1 MCRKRGQRGQ
11 RSAARAEGILPP
23 CRLTA
28 WAALCALITFPTLLA
43 AQTPEIDASR
53 RRLDSIRVERQRLQ
67 GESQRLQGRVKDVG
81 AELRNIEAQQR
92 STHTIINE
100 IDRQIGGLNNQVD
113 RVGAEAVLA
122 QDNMVEAQAI
132 LERRLVDIY
141 KRGAMYAWQVLLSAE
156 SFGDLISRYKYLY
169 LTSRHDRALLT
180 EVEDLRE
187 RVATRRNEL
196 LGLRTTLDRSRAER
210 DAELNRYTNLANTSE
225 RQLRQLQRTGQDTE
239 RQLTQLER
247 DEEDINRQITAL
259 IAAARRAG
267 STRPGTITTA
277 DIGQLDWPVDGR
289 IVFNF
294 GRDRQ
299 PDGVSRMG
307 WSCGTTA
314 SESARPRVPPSA
326 SSPAAR
332 WSAFNGGAPMVCWY
346 WSTTERNIIRSM
358 PNLAKRRWPWATTCP
373 RVRRLARLA
382 APTASTDRIFTSRS
396 GERRGSLS
404 IRPPGYALSRTRTP
418 PPQPCRCVPVT
429 APSP

>member
-1 MCRKRGQRGQ
+1 M
-11 RSAARAEGILPP
+11 LPP
-23 CRLTA
+23 VTPIPPATALPPDRLAAWAA

-67 GESQRLQGRVKDVG
+67 GENQRLQGRVKDVG

-100 IDRQIGGLNNQVD
+100 IDRQIGGLNSQVD
-113 RVGAEAVLA
+113 RVSAEAVLA

-180 EVEDLRE
+180 EVADLRD
-187 RVATRRNEL
+187 RVSTRRNEL
-196 LGLRTTLDRSRAER
+196 LGLRTTLDRSREER

-225 RQLRQLQRTGQDTE
+225 RRLRQLQRTGQETE
-239 RQLTQLER
+239 SQLTQLEL

-267 STRPGTITTA
+267 STGPGTITTA
-277 DIGQLDWPVDGR
+277 DIGKLDWPVEGR

-294 GRDRQ
+294 GPDRQ
-299 PDGVSRMG
+299 PDGVVLRHNG
-307 WSCGTTA
+307 IGIGAAVGT
-314 SESARPRVPPSA
+314 PVRVISGGTVVRIQ
-326 SSPAAR
+326 R
-332 WSAFNGGAPMVCWY
+332 WSTYGLLVLVDHGAEHYSLYAQLGQAQVAVGDNVSEGQTIGTIGSANSEYGPHLHF
-346 WSTTERNIIRSM
+346 EIRGAQGIA
-358 PNLAKRRWPWATTCP
+358 LD
-373 RVRRLARLA
+373 
-382 APTASTDRIFTSRS
+382 PTAWLRS
-396 GERRGSLS
+396 QSN
-404 IRPPGYALSRTRTP
+404 
-418 PPQPCRCVPVT
+418 
-429 APSP
+429 

>member
-1 MCRKRGQRGQ
+1 MCSRRGQRGQ
-11 RSAARAEGILPP
+11 RSAARAEEILPP
-23 CRLTA
+23 YRLTA
-28 WAALCALITFPTLLA
+28 LGWLTIAILVTVSRPAH

-81 AELRNIEAQQR
+81 AALRNIEAQQR

-113 RVGAEAVLA
+113 RVSAEAVLA

-277 DIGQLDWPVDGR
+277 DIGQLDWPVEGR

-299 PDGVSRMG
+299 PDGVVLRHNG
-307 WSCGTTA
+307 IGIGAAVGT
-314 SESARPRVPPSA
+314 PVRVISGGTVVRIQ
-326 SSPAAR
+326 R
-332 WSAFNGGAPMVCWY
+332 WSTYGLLVLVDHGAEHYSLYAQLGQAQVAVGDDVSKGQTIGTIGSANSEYGPHLHF
-346 WSTTERNIIRSM
+346 EIRGAQGIA
-358 PNLAKRRWPWATTCP
+358 LD
-373 RVRRLARLA
+373 
-382 APTASTDRIFTSRS
+382 PTAWLRS
-396 GERRGSLS
+396 QSN
-404 IRPPGYALSRTRTP
+404 
-418 PPQPCRCVPVT
+418 
-429 APSP
+429 

>member
-11 RSAARAEGILPP
+11 RNAARADGVLPLATALPP
-23 CRLTA
+23 DRLTAWAA

-67 GESQRLQGRVKDVG
+67 GENQRLQGRVKDVG

-100 IDRQIGGLNNQVD
+100 IDRQIGGLNSQVD
-113 RVGAEAVLA
+113 RVSAEAVLA

-180 EVEDLRE
+180 EVADLRD
-187 RVATRRNEL
+187 RVSTRRNEL
-196 LGLRTTLDRSRAER
+196 LGLRTTLDRSREER

-225 RQLRQLQRTGQDTE
+225 RRLRQLQRTGQETE
-239 RQLTQLER
+239 SQLTQLEL

-267 STRPGTITTA
+267 STGPGTITTA
-277 DIGQLDWPVDGR
+277 DIGKLDWPVEGR

-294 GRDRQ
+294 GPDRQ
-299 PDGVSRMG
+299 PDGVVLRHNG
-307 WSCGTTA
+307 IGIGAAVGT
-314 SESARPRVPPSA
+314 PVRVISGGTVVRIQ
-326 SSPAAR
+326 R
-332 WSAFNGGAPMVCWY
+332 WSTYGLLVLVDHGAEHYSLYAQLGQAQVAVGDNVSEGQTIGTIGSANSEYGPHLHF
-346 WSTTERNIIRSM
+346 EIRGAQGIA
-358 PNLAKRRWPWATTCP
+358 LD
-373 RVRRLARLA
+373 
-382 APTASTDRIFTSRS
+382 PTAWLRS
-396 GERRGSLS
+396 QSN
-404 IRPPGYALSRTRTP
+404 
-418 PPQPCRCVPVT
+418 
-429 APSP
+429 

>member
-1 MCRKRGQRGQ
+1 MCSRRGQ
-11 RSAARAEGILPP
+11 RSAARAERILPP

-28 WAALCALITFPTLLA
+28 WAALCVLITFPTLLA

-81 AELRNIEAQQR
+81 AALRNIEAQQR

-113 RVGAEAVLA
+113 RVSAEAVLA

-277 DIGQLDWPVDGR
+277 DIGQLDWPVEGR

-299 PDGVSRMG
+299 PDGVVLRHNG
-307 WSCGTTA
+307 IGIGAAAGT
-314 SESARPRVPPSA
+314 PVRVISGGTVVRIQ
-326 SSPAAR
+326 R
-332 WSAFNGGAPMVCWY
+332 WSTYGLLVLVDHGAEHYSLYAQLGQAQVAVGDDVSKGQTIGTIGSANSEYGPHLHF
-346 WSTTERNIIRSM
+346 EIRGAQGIA
-358 PNLAKRRWPWATTCP
+358 LD
-373 RVRRLARLA
+373 
-382 APTASTDRIFTSRS
+382 PTAWLRS
-396 GERRGSLS
+396 QSN
-404 IRPPGYALSRTRTP
+404 
-418 PPQPCRCVPVT
+418 
-429 APSP
+429 